1 MDSFSKKNDKFDKSL
16 YAINLTKFE
25 KQISASYIRTEELK
39 CKAVENGIILP
50 LRKIESLGG
59 DGTFEGGVCDE
70 SFNFVAGYKRR
81 NDKKFNSL
89 ECVRP
94 YKVNSEQLDRIDE
107 DVVFGGVAYNHFGH
121 FLVETFNRLWWVVKN
136 ELFDKK
142 VVFLKEKNFDASFL
156 TLIELVGIKKENIIY
171 LDNATK
177 FKSVQVPD
185 QSLYYFNYF
194 YKEYVYPYQAIMD
207 NVTPGKDRKVYLSRT
222 QFKKKDIINEEYFES
237 FYRDLGY
244 KIVYPEQI
252 DIREQISIVSGAD
265 EIVSTMGTISHLALF
280 SKKGT
285 KIVTLLRAR
294 NYFNKTQAI
303 VNQSKEL
310 DYTFV
315 DVTCNF
321 LPHRYSANCYYI
333 GPNITWVDFVKKEYG
348 IELDINLIDYLN
360 SDNSHMGDYFE
371 QWLKVFKNKRQIKK
385 IQADNSIGILNNLEV
400 VFADKP
406 TDFKPT
412 PEKLAEDLIEKA
424 RHDSDFIDK
433 IFQFSRYDGS
443 HARTI
448 RLDKSGI
455 IKSIGHKDNSN
466 ESFWTINKN
475 ELNFLNK
482 EKVVTSR
489 YFCTKKKDDGLFLLG
504 YYLPNKEIVFRLKE
518 LPM

>member
-1 MDSFSKKNDKFDKSL
+1 
-16 YAINLTKFE
+16 
-25 KQISASYIRTEELK
+25 
-39 CKAVENGIILP
+39 LP
-50 LRKIESLGG
+50 LRRTGIHSN
-59 DGTFEGGVCDE
+59 DDIYEGGVCDKD
-70 SFNFVAGYKRR
+70 FNFIAGHKRE
-81 NDKKFNSL
+81 NSEKPINM
-89 ECVRP
+89 ECVRS
-94 YKVNSEQLDRIDE
+94 YIVDENKLDKIDE
-107 DVVFGGVAYNHFGH
+107 EVIYGGVAFIHFGH
-121 FLVETFNRLWWVVKN
+121 FLVETMNRLWWIVRN
-136 ELFDKK
+136 EVYNLK
-142 VVFLKEKNFDASFL
+142 VVFLKDKDFNSDFL
-156 TLIELVGIKKENIIY
+156 RLLELVGIRKENIVF
-171 LDNATK
+171 LEKPTK
-177 FKSVQVPD
+177 YSKVYVPD
-185 QSLYYFNYF
+185 QSLCYLNFF
-194 YKEYVYPYQAIMD
+194 HKEYSCPYQSIID
-207 NVTPGKDRKVYLSRT
+207 NVIPNKDKKIYLSRT
-222 QFKKKDIINEEYFES
+222 KFIKKDTINEQYFEN
-237 FYRDLGY
+237 FYRNLGY
-244 KIVYPEQI
+244 TIVYPEQL
-252 DIREQISIVSGAD
+252 DIEKQVSIISGAD

-280 SKKGT
+280 AKKGT

-310 DYTFV
+310 NYTFV

-333 GPNITWVDFVKKEYG
+333 GPNITWIDFVTIEYG

-406 TDFKPT
+406 TNFKPT
-412 PEKLAEDLIEKA
+412 SEKLAEDLIEKP

-448 RLDKSGI
+448 RLDKSGV
-455 IKSIGHKDNSN
+455 IKSIGHKDNPN